1 MKKVTIGLMG
11 TGRFA
16 QVLDALF
23 ARDPAW
29 VVRHSSR
36 TRPVDGEAIVSIEQL
51 AQCDIIIP
59 AVPISAFADVL
70 SELIP
75 HISPGKQPLIVSVCS
90 VMKEPE
96 MLMMNMLPEA
106 VDILVSHPLFGP
118 HSTKNGTNFSQFKW
132 AWCPIRVQDQVKL
145 ERLKQFLIQQQ
156 LQLVDIDSDTHD
168 QLMSNS
174 QLLSFLVGYICRE
187 VDLKPTPLDTPSV
200 TELLRH
206 QAIIQTNSQ
215 QLVEDL
221 ITHNQHAANKL
232 QQVLRIIQRLIA
244 GSQPTTFDSLEEMRQ
259 RIDQLDQQLLLT
271 LKQRMEVVQQV
282 GEFKHRHQL
291 APLQPDRWR
300 AVLAKLDDEAK
311 QIGVPT
317 ELVHDLWNRIHQAA
331 LQMESAV

>member
-1 MKKVTIGLMG
+1 MKKVTIGIMG

-59 AVPISAFADVL
+59 AVPISAFADAL
-70 SELIP
+70 SELAP

-96 MLMMNMLPEA
+96 KLMMNMLPEA

-168 QLMSNS
+168 QLMTNS
-174 QLLSFLVGYICRE
+174 QLLSFLFGYIGRE
-187 VDLKPTPLDTPSV
+187 LNLKSTALDTPSV
-200 TELLRH
+200 TELLKH

-244 GSQPTTFDSLEEMRQ
+244 GSKPTTFDSLEEMRQ

-300 AVLAKLDDEAK
+300 AVLAKLDDEDRK
-311 QIGVPT
+311 SV
-317 ELVHDLWNRIHQAA
+317 V
-331 LQMESAV
+331 